1 MNTIDLLLG
10 IDKEKFE
17 KETKEVKIKSLSKK
31 AGKDVI
37 FTVKELNM
45 DEFKR
50 ISDLATKKKRHGVS
64 ETDEVEV
71 AVNTILKSVVEPNF
85 KDEKLLEYYE
95 VETPKELVK
104 KILKAGEI
112 MEVYRE
118 IEKVSG
124 YNQDEDEQE
133 KEEEDIKNS

>member
-10 IDKEKFE
+10 IDKGKFG
-17 KETKEVKIKSLSKK
+17 KETKEIKIKSLSKK
-31 AGKDVI
+31 AEKDVV
-37 FTVKELNM
+37 FTVRELNM

>member
-10 IDKEKFE
+10 IDKGKFE
-17 KETKEVKIKSLSKK
+17 KETKEIKIKSLSKK

-37 FTVKELNM
+37 FTVRELNM

-64 ETDEVEV
+64 EVDEVEV
-71 AVNTILKSVVEPNF
+71 AVNTILKSVVDPDF
-85 KDEKLLEYYE
+85 KNEKLLECYE
-95 VETPKELVK
+95 AETPKELVK

>member
-10 IDKEKFE
+10 IDKGKFE
-17 KETKEVKIKSLSKK
+17 KETKEIKIKSLSKK
-31 AGKDVI
+31 AEKDVV
-37 FTVKELNM
+37 FTVRELNM

>member
-1 MNTIDLLLG
+1 MNAIDLLLG

-50 ISDLATKKKRHGVS
+50 ISDLATKKKRHGVT

-71 AVNTILKSVVEPNF
+71 AVNTILKSVVDPDF
-85 KDEKLLEYYE
+85 KNEKLLEKYE
-95 VETPKELVK
+95 VDTPKELVK

-112 MEVYRE
+112 MEIYRE

-124 YNQDEDEQE
+124 YNQDEEDEE

>member
-10 IDKEKFE
+10 IDKGKFE
-17 KETKEVKIKSLSKK
+17 KETTDIKIKSLSRK
-31 AGKDVI
+31 AEKDVF
-37 FTVKELNM
+37 FTVKELSM
-45 DEFKR
+45 DEFKK
-50 ISDLATKKKRHGVS
+50 ISDFATKKKRHGVS
-64 ETDEVEV
+64 ETNEVEV
-71 AVNTILKSVVEPNF
+71 ALNTILKSVVQPNF

-104 KILKAGEI
+104 KLLKAGEI

-124 YNQDEDEQE
+124 YNQDEEDEE
-133 KEEEDIKNS
+133 KEEEDIKN

>member
-1 MNTIDLLLG
+1 MYFFKSFLRVILR
-10 IDKEKFE
+10 IKKEK
-17 KETKEVKIKSLSKK
+17 I
-31 AGKDVI
+31 
-37 FTVKELNM
+37 
-45 DEFKR
+45 R
-50 ISDLATKKKRHGVS
+50 R
-64 ETDEVEV
+64 
-71 AVNTILKSVVEPNF
+71 
-85 KDEKLLEYYE
+85 Y
-95 VETPKELVK
+95 KELVK

>member
-10 IDKEKFE
+10 IDKGKFE
-17 KETKEVKIKSLSKK
+17 KETKEIKIKSLSKK
-31 AGKDVI
+31 AEKDVV
-37 FTVKELNM
+37 FTVRELNM
-45 DEFKR
+45 DEFKS

>member
-10 IDKEKFE
+10 IDKGKFE
-17 KETKEVKIKSLSKK
+17 KETKEIKIKSLSKK
-31 AGKDVI
+31 AEKDIV
-37 FTVKELNM
+37 FTVRELNM

-133 KEEEDIKNS
+133 KEEENIKNS

>member
-10 IDKEKFE
+10 IDKGKFE
-17 KETKEVKIKSLSKK
+17 KETKEIKIKSLSKK
-31 AGKDVI
+31 AERDVI
-37 FTVKELNM
+37 FIVRELNM

-50 ISDLATKKKRHGVS
+50 ISDLATKKKRHGIS

-71 AVNTILKSVVEPNF
+71 AVNTILKSVVDPDF
-85 KDEKLLEYYE
+85 KNEKLLEKYE
-95 VETPKELVK
+95 AETPKELVK

-112 MEVYRE
+112 MEIYKE

-124 YNQDEDEQE
+124 FNRDDEEDE